1 MVGWNFMY
9 WNDGTETQC
18 IYWLLAIT
26 SLTGKSVN
34 KYYSVTDILVGLFK
48 ESVKLGT
55 ISSW

>member
-18 IYWLLAIT
+18 IYWLLAIN